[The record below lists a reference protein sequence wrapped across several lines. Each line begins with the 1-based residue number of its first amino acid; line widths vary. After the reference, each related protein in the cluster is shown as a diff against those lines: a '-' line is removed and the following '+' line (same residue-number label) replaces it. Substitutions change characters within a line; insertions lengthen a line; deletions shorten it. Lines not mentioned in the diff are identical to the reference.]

1 MHSRNSGFSL
11 IELLVVLLIIGLSL
25 GAVGLG
31 VGDDREA
38 RAQARALQQLAG
50 EIELE
55 LLQSRIDGRDRG
67 IVFQPLSLGVWSWQ
81 WWRHVEGV
89 WQTEYPMSEESALG
103 ATHMLPTPAAPQ
115 LHVDGKQLSLAG
127 RVLEQALAKPRQY
140 PDIVVYSSGELTPF
154 KLSLVREEADGHGL
168 LLCGDALGRL
178 SLRQDSGLEC
188 LLEAL

>member
-1 MHSRNSGFSL
+1 VGSRNSGFSL
-11 IELLVVLLIIGLSL
+11 LELLVVLLIIGLSL

-31 VGDDREA
+31 IGDDREA

-89 WQTEYPMSEESALG
+89 WQTVPPITDQRALG
-103 ATHMLPTPAAPQ
+103 AAHILPTPAAPQ
-115 LHVDGKQLSLAG
+115 LQVDGKHLPLAG
-127 RVLEQALAKPRQY
+127 RGLEQALAAVRQY
-140 PDIVVYSSGELTPF
+140 PDIVVYRSGELTPF
-154 KLSLVREEADGHGL
+154 KLSLAGEQPGGHGL
-168 LLCGDALGRL
+168 LLCGDALGRI

-188 LLEAL
+188 FLEAL

>member
-31 VGDDREA
+31 VGDDRDR

-50 EIELE
+50 EIKLE

-81 WWRHVEGV
+81 WWRQVEAV
-89 WQTEYPMSEESALG
+89 WQPVYPMSEEIDG
-103 ATHMLPTPAAPQ
+103 ADSPMLPSPEPPQ
-115 LHVDGKQLSLAG
+115 IHVDGKQLPLAG
-127 RVLEQALAKPRQY
+127 RGLAQDLADPLRY
-140 PDIVVYSSGELTPF
+140 PDIVVYSSGEMTPF
-154 KLSLVREEADGHGL
+154 KLSLVPEETQEHGL
-168 LLCGDALGRL
+168 LLCGDALGRI

-188 LLEAL
+188 RLESL